1 MNGRGWMIVKCV
13 IAALVLMGGA
23 AAWAQ
28 APGPTGL
35 RPPLVD
41 CREAADVPCSIVA
54 TSAADIAGVWK
65 QFIGNPAFGAPGG
78 VGYIRYRADGTYSLA
93 DSVAN
98 TAAPLPPFPSGRV
111 TFEGEVMHMHVDGT
125 NVPPECREATYQVQ
139 VIRSGNL
146 PVALFYQAVHDD
158 CTPRRT
164 GDLSVPLYRV
174 AP

>member
-1 MNGRGWMIVKCV
+1 MNVRGWRVVQGVM
-13 IAALVLMGGA
+13 AAVVLTGGA

-28 APGPTGL
+28 APGPMGP

-41 CREAADVPCSIVA
+41 CREASDVPCSIVA
-54 TSAADIAGVWK
+54 TSPSDIAGVWK
-65 QFIGNPAFGAPGG
+65 QFLGNPAFGAPGG

-93 DSVAN
+93 ASVAD

-111 TFEGEVMHMHVDGT
+111 TFDGEVMRIQVDGD

-146 PVALFYQAVHDD
+146 PVALLYQAVDD
-158 CTPRRT
+158 QCTLRRT
-164 GDLSVPLYRV
+164 GDLSVPLYWV

>member
-1 MNGRGWMIVKCV
+1 MNVRGWMVAK
-13 IAALVLMGGA
+13 IAMAAAILTAGA

-28 APGPTGL
+28 APGPSGP

-41 CREAADVPCSIVA
+41 CAVVADVPCSIVA
-54 TSAADIAGVWK
+54 TSPADIAGVWK
-65 QFIGNPAFGAPGG
+65 QFLGNPAFGAIGG
-78 VGYIRYRADGTYSLA
+78 VGYIRYRPDGTYSLA
-93 DSVAN
+93 DSVAD

-111 TFEGEVMHMHVDGT
+111 TFEGAVMRMHVDGA

-146 PVALFYQAVHDD
+146 PVALFYQAIEDA

-164 GDLSVPLYRV
+164 GDLSVPLYWV